1 MSDFTPEDIALY
13 IRRDALTQIEALEKQ
28 QARALREYITGR
40 GGAAADLKKRLE
52 DIDDQIAA
60 LRSTL
65 ST

>member
-1 MSDFTPEDIALY
+1 MSDFTLEDIASY

-28 QARALREYITGR
+28 QARALREYTIGR

-52 DIDDQIAA
+52 DIDDRIAA